1 MKYIFIA
8 GLIGWLLGM
17 SMKNI
22 RLAALGIPTL
32 YGLIG
37 GFFFSRWAEQNHVVA
52 YGIAYGLYALVVL
65 IWLLAF
71 LGGTLAGAI
80 WGAIPGLFKALL
92 NINEV
97 LACIMTNWIAA
108 NLVTTSYRTAPLRDM
123 NLTLKA
129 HIL

>member
-65 IWLLAF
+65 IWLIGLIRF
-71 LGGTLAGAI
+71 LSD
-80 WGAIPGLFKALL
+80 KAYERKL
-92 NINEV
+92 EHEEE
-97 LACIMTNWIAA
+97 
-108 NLVTTSYRTAPLRDM
+108 LRFVEELKRQQM
-123 NLTLKA
+123 NPA
-129 HIL
+129 E